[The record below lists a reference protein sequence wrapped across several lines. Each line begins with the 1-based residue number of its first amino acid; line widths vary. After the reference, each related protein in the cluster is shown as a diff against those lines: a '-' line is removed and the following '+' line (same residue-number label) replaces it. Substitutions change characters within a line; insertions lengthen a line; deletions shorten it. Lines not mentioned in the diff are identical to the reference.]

1 MKARTALN
9 AAAHAMSVVALSF
22 GLSAAANDAQAAD
35 QCLPGVYNSERG
47 IKAKDCYVTAEMNRA
62 MQLLGQRSIIR
73 GDRIAVGDNA
83 KGEMITEGRVNLFTS
98 NHDGSLGLNVEG
110 DAPSGSPQK
119 QFYVGAIYTDVRLYD
134 RDMKVIPSPA
144 IVGER
149 TAQGILSSGDRL
161 MMSARYSN
169 ANLIV
174 VADGTKPAVG
184 AFMVAN
190 SAKGADLAVMKNLG
204 YTDLGQSLLKDQKH
218 ASTVASTGQVAM
230 TTSVA
235 PR

>member
-62 MQLLGQRSIIR
+62 MQLLGQRSLIQ

-83 KGEMITEGRVNLFTS
+83 KGEIMTEGRRNLFTS
-98 NHDGSLGLNVEG
+98 NADGSLGFNVEG

-119 QFYVGAIYTDVRLYD
+119 QFYVGAVYTDVRLYD
-134 RDMKVIPSPA
+134 RDMKVIPSPEIIGA
-144 IVGER
+144 LHAR
-149 TAQGILSSGDRL
+149 GIQNSGDRL
-161 MMSARYSN
+161 MMSARN
-169 ANLIV
+169 ANVNMIV

-184 AFMVAN
+184 SFLVAN
-190 SAKGADLAVMKNLG
+190 SAKGADLATMKNLG
-204 YTDLGQSLLKDQKH
+204 YTDLGQSMLKDQKH
-218 ASTVASTGQVAM
+218 ATTVASTGQVAM